1 MAFDPTTAT
10 EISAAPKA
18 KKFDPSTVS
27 VPETKEE
34 RKPTMLERG
43 KEVGKETVTGGV
55 FGAIAPELLMY
66 GAAPIA
72 AAVAPPA
79 APYIYG
85 AGQALRGSRLA
96 STLSGAIGGATG
108 ETAGQA
114 VESKYGPGVSAET
127 ARVLGSVVGPMPFE
141 YLGTKAGGLV
151 GTLAGRF
158 VPGMSTAKTIGQL
171 LQEADVKP
179 TSLTAEQKRFIE
191 QKLKDVRG
199 GQPSLE
205 AQKEISDMLKKGVSK
220 MSEQA
225 QAQATQ
231 LEQQAAQLIDQARAA
246 GGRITGEMEQR
257 VSRLQGQFESAA
269 DNLRKGAE
277 DKANKILSQ
286 SQEQASRIRVTAEN
300 QTPSV
305 RQIAEADAKAAID
318 AGRKQADQI
327 IQQTESRINKL
338 KQTRDSLRS
347 SVPRRMET
355 AKAELAQV
363 GAAQKPTEIG
373 KKIRSGFESAFEKLK
388 NVREANLQKYKTEAF
403 ENALVNEAS
412 GLRFQQT
419 AAFDNAMKNIQ
430 EEVTSPITGLLNV
443 PEGAIRKELNT
454 VYEQLKQPM
463 SFEGLEKL
471 RRSLRDRS
479 FGLPAEGYDA
489 IGQQQAGRLAQ
500 QVENIM
506 EEFSPGFR
514 KYLEQYKADSKP
526 LNDFKNS
533 LGKSIVGK
541 EEFDFSQFVTD
552 AAKLGDRVFDTE
564 TTVKQL
570 VNTVGAQEAENIAR
584 GFVSDKLR
592 NAGSK
597 EVSTFLSNSRDWIG
611 QFPALEKQ
619 LNTAVQQLSAA
630 EKVSGKRAKLSDV
643 LRTEMQTLPI
653 KAQTAMSR
661 AEQDAVRAAEAR
673 LKAGEREVG
682 KITTAAERE
691 AGAIA
696 GAGETAATKAQTE
709 AERQIAQS
717 AKSVERQ
724 RGRLETEAEKL
735 IREQTEAAQAK
746 AGTLTKTADT
756 VRKEAQDKA
765 NLILAGTTD
774 AARIKDII
782 LGKDAKVWQETAN
795 IILATP
801 GGKEKFGQA
810 VGQVIADEAGKSL
823 KGAITNMKYIGD
835 NLVTSG
841 LMDAKGVQALQSKLE
856 EIFVAPVSL
865 KEKSTFAQRAV
876 RNAIVGYAAPGVARA
891 GQSILGE

>member
-10 EISAAPKA
+10 EISDVPKA

-27 VPETKEE
+27 VAETKEKNE
-34 RKPTMLERG
+34 PTLLERG
-43 KEVGKETVTGGV
+43 KEVGKEFLTGGI
-55 FGAIAPELLMY
+55 FGAAAPELLMY

-114 VESKYGPGVSAET
+114 VESKYGPGVTAET
-127 ARVLGSVVGPMPFE
+127 ARLLGSVVGPMPFE
-141 YLGTKAGGLV
+141 YLGTKTGGLL
-151 GTLAGRF
+151 GTLAGKV

-179 TSLTAEQKRFIE
+179 TSLTADQKRFIE

-205 AQKEISDMLKKGVSK
+205 AQKEIYDMLQKGVSK
-220 MSEQA
+220 ISEQA
-225 QAQATQ
+225 DAQATQ
-231 LEQQAAQLIDQARAA
+231 LEQQAAQIIEQARAA
-246 GGRITGEMEQR
+246 GGRITAEMEQR
-257 VSRLQGQFESAA
+257 VSRLQSQFNESA
-269 DNLRKGAE
+269 DKLRAGAE
-277 DKANKILSQ
+277 DKANRILSQ
-286 SQEQASRIRVTAEN
+286 SQEQASRIRANAER
-300 QTPSV
+300 QTPQV

-318 AGRKQADQI
+318 AGRQQADQI
-327 IQQTESRINKL
+327 IQQTETRINKL

-347 SVPRRMET
+347 SIPQRAVA
-355 AKAELAQV
+355 AKEELTKV

-373 KKIRSGFESAFEKLK
+373 KQIRSGFESAFQKLRD
-388 NVREANLQKYKTEAF
+388 VREKNLQKLKTEAF

-412 GLRFQQT
+412 GRRFQET
-419 AAFDNAMKNIQ
+419 AAFDNAMRNIE

-454 VYEQLKQPM
+454 VYNQLNQPM

-506 EEFSPGFR
+506 EEFSPGFK
-514 KYLEQYKADSKP
+514 KYLEQYKIDSKP

-533 LGKSIVGK
+533 LGKAIVGK

-552 AAKLGDRVFDTE
+552 AAKLGDKVFDTE
-564 TTVKQL
+564 STVAQL
-570 VNTVGAQEAENIAR
+570 VKTVGAQEAEKIAR
-584 GFVSDKLR
+584 GYISDKLR

-597 EVSTFLSNSRDWIG
+597 EVTAFLGDARDWIST
-611 QFPALEKQ
+611 FPALEKQ
-619 LNTAVQQLSAA
+619 LNTAAQQLSAA

-643 LRTEMQTLPI
+643 LRTEIQTLPI
-653 KAQTAMSR
+653 KAQTAMTR
-661 AEQDAVRAAEAR
+661 AEQDAARAAEAR
-673 LKAGEREVG
+673 LKAGEREAAG
-682 KITTAAERE
+682 ITTAAERE
-691 AGAIA
+691 AGRAVTS
-696 GAGETAATKAQTE
+696 GEAAATKAQAE
-709 AERQIAQS
+709 AERQRAQS

-724 RGRLETEAEKL
+724 RGKLETEAEKL
-735 IREQTEAAQAK
+735 VREQAEAAQAK
-746 AGTLTKTADT
+746 AGTLTKSAAD

-765 NLILAGTTD
+765 KLILSDTTAPD
-774 AARIKDII
+774 RIADII
-782 LGKDAKVWQETAN
+782 LGKNANVWQETAN
-795 IILATP
+795 IVLSTP
-801 GGKEKFGQA
+801 GGKEKFAQA
-810 VGQVIADEAGKSL
+810 VGQVIADEAGRSL
-823 KGAITNMKYIGD
+823 KGAKDNMKYIGD
-835 NLVTSG
+835 RLITYG
-841 LMDAKGVQALQSKLE
+841 LMDAKNVQALQSKLD

-865 KEKSTFAQRAV
+865 SEKSTLAQRAV